1 MKNSEL
7 LRNADSQVT
16 ESHNAIQA
24 LESDPERAWRETG
37 SKLVGRQQNFS
48 VPACPHCSQSWPEPG
63 KQTVAS
69 AGASNGVKAAPVCEV
84 CLQPFA
90 G

>member
-16 ESHNAIQA
+16 ESHNEIQA

-48 VPACPHCSQSWPEPG
+48 VPACPHCGQSWPEPG
-63 KQTVAS
+63 KQTATH
-69 AGASNGVKAAPVCEV
+69 AGASNDAKAAPVCEV

>member
-7 LRNADSQVT
+7 LRDAGGLVK
-16 ESHNAIQA
+16 EYHNEIQA

-48 VPACPHCSQSWPEPG
+48 VPGCPRCGQSWPEPG
-63 KQTVAS
+63 EQTGTHAD
-69 AGASNGVKAAPVCEV
+69 ASNNAKVAPVCEV
-84 CLQPFA
+84 CLQPFR